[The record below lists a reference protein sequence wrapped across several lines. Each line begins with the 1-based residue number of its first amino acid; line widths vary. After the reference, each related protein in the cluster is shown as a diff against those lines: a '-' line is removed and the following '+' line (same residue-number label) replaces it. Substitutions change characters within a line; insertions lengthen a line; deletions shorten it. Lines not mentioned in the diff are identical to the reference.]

1 MAYGP
6 SQAMDYELEIGV
18 VVGTPVPANRG
29 LDATDADEH
38 IFGLVL
44 LNDWSGEPPPPFRRY
59 PEEREN

>member
-1 MAYGP
+1 
-6 SQAMDYELEIGV
+6 MDYELEIGV
-18 VVGTPVPANRG
+18 VVGTPVPAHRG